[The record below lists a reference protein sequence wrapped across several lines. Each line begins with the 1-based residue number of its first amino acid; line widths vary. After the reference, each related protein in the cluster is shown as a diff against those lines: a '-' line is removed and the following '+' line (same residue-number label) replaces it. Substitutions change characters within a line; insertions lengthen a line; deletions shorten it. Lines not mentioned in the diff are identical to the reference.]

1 MAKSER
7 SGYFLLLEI
16 MPTVSILA
24 AIAMIVI
31 LALNPR
37 KQFEAARNTRRQ
49 GDLYLIADALS
60 SYAHESGMALI
71 SSVPTAPNP
80 PVEICSG
87 PPATSC
93 ISLESLLGVYLDS
106 IPRDPLAPDSG
117 HTRYFLQRLSESS
130 VTVSAPDTEP
140 DTLADI
146 QVTF

>member
-1 MAKSER
+1 MMKSER

-37 KQFEAARNTRRQ
+37 KQFESARNTRRQ

-60 SYAHESGMALI
+60 SHAHESGRALI
-71 SSVPTAPNP
+71 SSIPVSPNAAL
-80 PVEICSG
+80 EICSG
-87 PPATSC
+87 PPATGC
-93 ISLESLLGVYLDS
+93 LSLESLLGIYLDT

-117 HTRYFLQRLSESS
+117 HTRYFLLRLSESS

-140 DTLADI
+140 DTLGDI